1 MWRGGS
7 RISSSRLPRCYQHW
21 CCRVRSL
28 YFNITW
34 THLLIP
40 SIISGGGADGSIITF
55 VDTETN
61 YHANLGTDEIA
72 NKQATF
78 IAKHNI
84 TAGDFIQLA
93 GAVGV
98 SNCPGAPQLDFFLGR
113 AAGMSFVLGSVIS
126 CSLCSQLPP
135 RLPMVSSQSLSV
147 GFSCLDRYF

>member
-1 MWRGGS
+1 MWRGGP
-7 RISSSRLPRCYQHW
+7 RISSYCLPRCYQHW
-21 CCRVRSL
+21 CSRVCISL
-28 YFNITW
+28 
-34 THLLIP
+34 LLHSDKLLTP
-40 SIISGGGADGSIITF
+40 SIFSGGGADGSIITF

-113 AAGMSFVLGSVIS
+113 PAGTF
-126 CSLCSQLPP
+126 
-135 RLPMVSSQSLSV
+135 
-147 GFSCLDRYF
+147 